1 MFDLSVVAV
10 AGKRKSFAVA
20 RYNAVHDMVAVVPE
34 QYYVSLAERRSI
46 ARRQLNRCAPAA
58 YERPHAVSLDAYDDL
73 LAFGDHRL
81 HVGEEYVV
89 VYGDHASDVSVPNM
103 VEYDSLAA
111 SASGRH
117 SRW

>member
-1 MFDLSVVAV
+1 MFDLHVVAV
-10 AGKRKSFAVA
+10 AGEREPFAVA
-20 RYNAVHDMVAVVPE
+20 RYNAVHDVVAVVPE
-34 QYYVSLAERRSI
+34 QYYVALAERRRI
-46 ARRQLNRCAPAA
+46 ARRQLNRCAAAA

-73 LAFGDHRL
+73 SAFGDHRL
-81 HVGEEYVV
+81 HVGEKYVV
-89 VYGDHASDVSVPNM
+89 AYGDHASDVSVPNI